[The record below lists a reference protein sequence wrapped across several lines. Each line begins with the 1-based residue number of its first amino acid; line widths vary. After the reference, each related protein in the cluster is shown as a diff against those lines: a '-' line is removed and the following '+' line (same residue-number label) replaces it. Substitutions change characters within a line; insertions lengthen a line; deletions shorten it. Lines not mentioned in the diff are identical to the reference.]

1 MPAPP
6 GGCFRRTLPPPY
18 TQSGAAEAP
27 MALFYAAGHKGRI
40 RQSIHTADLS
50 SNMDHRCH

>member
-18 TQSGAAEAP
+18 TQSGAAEASVR
-27 MALFYAAGHKGRI
+27 LFYAAGHNGRI
-40 RQSIHTADLS
+40 PQSIHTADLS
-50 SNMDHRCH
+50 NNMGHTRH